1 MSSDARRSS
10 AKNATLTN
18 TITHTAHVAQ
28 RNMSHHS
35 SSCFMFK
42 LTQTRDKDAHGSLER
57 VEAAASNRQDKFLSQ
72 FLKIFIQVPFTQ
84 SSHIRLVV
92 VAVVHLMHV

>member
-42 LTQTRDKDAHGSLER
+42 LAQTRDKDAL
-57 VEAAASNRQDKFLSQ
+57 
-72 FLKIFIQVPFTQ
+72 FI
-84 SSHIRLVV
+84 
-92 VAVVHLMHV
+92 HVRTRITGKS